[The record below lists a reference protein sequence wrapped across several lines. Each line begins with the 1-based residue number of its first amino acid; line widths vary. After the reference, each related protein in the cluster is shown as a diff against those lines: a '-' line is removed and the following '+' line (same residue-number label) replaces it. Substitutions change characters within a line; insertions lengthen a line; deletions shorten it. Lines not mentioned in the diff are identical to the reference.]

1 MFQQRFC
8 SVVISFLSLCHPILF
23 CLSTLLYSAFL
34 LPPFCPLYWSIFSIC
49 LGRLAPAFLC
59 SVSHWQELSWV
70 IWQTVFTHPL
80 HVGFPWT
87 PTAPAC
93 KLHERGRTTRGCL
106 GSPCATSATLGAQSS
121 YSREKGSSTLL
132 DSSFN
137 YLKGKNKP
145 KPPPKQNRTTPS

>member
-1 MFQQRFC
+1 MFQQHFC

-59 SVSHWQELSWV
+59 SLSHWQELSWV

-80 HVGFPWT
+80 PVGFPWT

-145 KPPPKQNRTTPS
+145 KPPPK

>member
-1 MFQQRFC
+1 MFQQHFC

-59 SVSHWQELSWV
+59 SLSHWQELSWV

-145 KPPPKQNRTTPS
+145 KPPPK